1 MRSKIVN
8 LNRSYVISVAAGK
21 GCYRHL
27 QVPAGM
33 TLDEFADMILWAFD
47 FDNDHA
53 HAFFMDNKVWSD
65 RDCYYE
71 ASADDENE
79 YRHTNNYTFLRA
91 GIKKGDEFIFLFDFG
106 DEWIFRCKVLK
117 ELDEAT
123 EEPAIIRR
131 KGEPPRQYPDY
142 DEYDDHDDDYDDED
156 GDDDYY
162 DDEPHCLPA
171 PYVPL
176 TDEMLDAA
184 FEYRR
189 SKVSKK
195 LGRRDIFA
203 IPMPGGDIAYCGVS
217 PAEDDHGG
225 LCVYLGQQGW
235 DTYELITGEEYASDP
250 DINTKVLLTRN
261 HLTCAFAGKD
271 FIPGNVMEDILDY
284 TGRKGISLRGRN
296 AYPIFFRFLP
306 CLAPQPINEEPYRTM
321 IVTALRAAAA
331 LAEELK
337 TSSRA
342 ELCLTDSSPSIP
354 LVDLHEGKVE
364 ISYVKRPSYSGFE
377 YPSPKVTSTL
387 STKTASGVYEA
398 EFYYADK
405 TLAHDDIP
413 GAPQFYP
420 PILLIVNSRGRSFC
434 ATSDIDVE
442 KHPSALVNDI
452 TDSLN
457 GAKKHPKVIKVRNER
472 SRALLEDFC
481 RANGITLTMTDELK
495 HMDAAKAELME
506 KHFTAGDDDDDGD
519 DEELRELSQKAA
531 PMVKLLKQMAAVHPE
546 ALSEMFKQMDKDTK
560 SLLLMI
566 ALNLEDAELMKIL
579 YDNLS

>member
-8 LNRSYVISVAAGK
+8 LNRSFVISVAAGK

-71 ASADDENE
+71 AAADDENE

-91 GIKKGDEFIFLFDFG
+91 GIKKGDEFVFLFDFG

-117 ELDEAT
+117 ELDEST

-131 KGEPPRQYPDY
+131 KGESPEQYPDY
-142 DEYDDHDDDYDDED
+142 DEYDDDDHDDED

-162 DDEPHCLPA
+162 EDEPHCLPA

-203 IPMPGGDIAYCGVS
+203 IHLPDGDVGYVGISA
-217 PAEDDHGG
+217 AENEHIG
-225 LCVYLGQQGW
+225 LCVYLGQKGW
-235 DTYELITGEEYASDP
+235 DTYELLTGEESASDP
-250 DINTKVLLTRN
+250 DIRNKVLVTQNRLACCFCN
-261 HLTCAFAGKD
+261 FSM
-271 FIPGNVMEDILDY
+271 IPDEVMDDIRDY
-284 TGRKGISLRGRN
+284 TRSRGITLRGQN

-306 CLAPQPINEEPYRTM
+306 CLAPRPIDEEPYRTM

-331 LAEELK
+331 LAEKLK

-342 ELCLTDSSPSIP
+342 ELCLTDSSSSIP

-377 YPSPKVTSTL
+377 YPSPKVTSL
-387 STKTASGVYEA
+387 LETKTASGVYEA
-398 EFYYADK
+398 EFFYADE
-405 TLAHDDIP
+405 TLTCDDIP
-413 GAPQFYP
+413 GAPLFYP

-442 KHPSALVNDI
+442 KQPQELVEQI
-452 TDSLN
+452 TLSLN
-457 GAKKHPKVIKVRNER
+457 EQKKHPKVIKVRNER

-506 KHFTAGDDDDDGD
+506 KYFTSEGDDDDGD

-546 ALSEMFKQMDKDTK
+546 ALSEMFKQMDNDTK

-566 ALNLEDAELMKIL
+566 ALNSEDTELMKIL